1 MAEQNRQKLTEESID
16 RIQKFVEDNDLNR
29 MSRNLRKIFFDY
41 LRQQQAGLDIE
52 FNEVLND
59 VENIIDLLE
68 YIHLSWSSL
77 ISFYRK
83 EIICYNAF
91 VIYSNI

>member
-29 MSRNLRKIFFDY
+29 MSRNIRRIFFDY

-52 FNEVLND
+52 FNDVLND
-59 VENIIDLLE
+59 VENVIDLLE
-68 YIHLSWSSL
+68 EIKFGSS
-77 ISFYRK
+77 
-83 EIICYNAF
+83 
-91 VIYSNI
+91 

>member
-59 VENIIDLLE
+59 VEYIIELLE
-68 YIHLSWSSL
+68 YIHLSWSRL

-83 EIICYNAF
+83 EIICYTAF